1 MSYAGYHSFSRRA
14 PVLHYNQTNAKVEDL
29 SREII
34 KCYSSSQPSLV
45 VQGPPS
51 SIVEAN
57 PAWMHQAP
65 ARNFRNSQAGQSF
78 RPALPTVAPPLLD
91 NQFSSAQPERLL
103 HMCWGFGHQGCLL
116 GEDNFA
122 DFDLIEKG
130 LVSSEEEEEEEM
142 EISGKSDNLLSTPPM
157 WRKSGT
163 PSDWPK
169 KRAGQV
175 EAVRIRL
182 KLDSWQESKAMERE
196 AADLEKREESRNEK
210 LMEERKDIIK
220 NQEILVSI

>member
-1 MSYAGYHSFSRRA
+1 M
-14 PVLHYNQTNAKVEDL
+14 
-29 SREII
+29 
-34 KCYSSSQPSLV
+34 
-45 VQGPPS
+45 
-51 SIVEAN
+51 
-57 PAWMHQAP
+57 
-65 ARNFRNSQAGQSF
+65 
-78 RPALPTVAPPLLD
+78 
-91 NQFSSAQPERLL
+91 
-103 HMCWGFGHQGCLL
+103 

-130 LVSSEEEEEEEM
+130 LVSSEEEEKEEKKEEEEM